1 MWTHQGPD
9 LPPSPSQAGAPQGDR
24 TRARAPHRA
33 RPRGSTLTAA
43 TIALAALGLSSAS
56 LAQSTAQPPLAPITE
71 KKPAAKTDAAAPPW
85 FAFRHGP
92 EIGPTKR
99 SPFELHVGGYGDL
112 QFAYHDFGANQNR
125 NGGAQN
131 DSRLVF
137 DAARF
142 VLAVEGKMPYEIEFE
157 AEVEFEHGGT
167 GVAQDLSYEEFGEY
181 EEEIAKGGGVLLE
194 ELKIKKTFAKHFS
207 VTLGRFYVAMG
218 LLSRYYRP
226 TDYLASTRSEAETMV
241 IPAVWDEM
249 GLQLQAKFDWIRATA
264 QVVNGLDSTGFSS
277 QRWVASGHQ
286 SRFELVRATDLAFV
300 GRVDL
305 LPRKDMELGI
315 SGYYGGT
322 TRNRPKAD
330 LVKECASGDGDTVAP
345 CGYVSAP
352 LLLLDAHAHFRW
364 GPIEA
369 SGLVLWGRLDNA
381 EAISAR
387 NDRLSNALG
396 VLRSPVSD
404 EALAAWG
411 EVGVNVAPWLG
422 LAHHHRITPYGRVD
436 HYNTMF
442 GARKGLFPNPRFE
455 RSVVTGGVSY
465 TLAEALVLKLD
476 GSHRWFGASSLNPE
490 NTVRLSAGFTY

>member
-1 MWTHQGPD
+1 MF
-9 LPPSPSQAGAPQGDR
+9 
-24 TRARAPHRA
+24 
-33 RPRGSTLTAA
+33 
-43 TIALAALGLSSAS
+43 AL
-56 LAQSTAQPPLAPITE
+56 
-71 KKPAAKTDAAAPPW
+71 
-85 FAFRHGP
+85 RHGP
-92 EIGPTKR
+92 ADEHAKR
-99 SPFELHVGGYGDL
+99 SPFELHIGGYGDL

-125 NGGAQN
+125 NGGAQD

-137 DAARF
+137 DQARF
-142 VLAVEGKMPYEIEFE
+142 VLQLEGKMPYDIEFE

-167 GVAQDLSYEEFGEY
+167 ATAQDLSYEEFGEY
-181 EEEIAKGGGVLLE
+181 EEEIGKGGGVLLE
-194 ELKIKKTFAKHFS
+194 ELKLKKTFAKHFS
-207 VTLGRFYVAMG
+207 ITLGRFYVAMG

-241 IPAVWDEM
+241 IPAVWSEL
-249 GLQLQAKFDWIRATA
+249 GLELQAKFDWIRMTA
-264 QVVNGLDSTGFSS
+264 QMVNGLDSTGFSS

-286 SRFELVRATDLAFV
+286 DRFELVRATDLAFV

-305 LPRKDMELGI
+305 LPRKDMELGV
-315 SGYYGGT
+315 SAYYGGT

-330 LVKECASGDGDTVAP
+330 LVQECAGGGSDAVAP

-352 LLLLDAHAHFRW
+352 LMLLDAHAHFRW

-369 SGLVLWGRLDNA
+369 SGLVLWGHLDNA

-387 NDRLSNALG
+387 NDRVSNAAN

-404 EALAAWG
+404 EAIAAWA
-411 EVGVNVAPWLG
+411 ELGVNVAPWLH
-422 LAHHHRITPYGRVD
+422 LPSQHRITPYGRLD

-442 GARKGLFPNPRFE
+442 GPRKGLFPNPRFE

-476 GSHRWFGASSLNPE
+476 GSHRWFGSSSLNAE